1 MKRLSYL
8 PVICLL
14 SLAPLARGQ
23 DNATAA
29 AAAPR
34 QDEIDERFKR
44 LNGQLDDILKSQ
56 ADQLRRLGDLEDA
69 VKSLRDQ
76 QSRPNATYASQE
88 DLKRL
93 ADAIKEVDNNRLKD
107 YEKIREEIGQ
117 LGKVLAAPSTST
129 SPQVSSRPSRSNP
142 VDSGTKQDE
151 NGYWYVVKRGDFLS
165 TIAKAFNEQGIKV
178 TLDQIEKAN
187 PNVDSTKLRV
197 GQKIFIPAPKD
208 KNK

>member
-1 MKRLSYL
+1 MNRLSCL

-29 AAAPR
+29 AR
-34 QDEIDERFKR
+34 QEEVDERFKR
-44 LNGQLDDILKSQ
+44 LSGQLDDILKSQ

-69 VKSLRDQ
+69 VKNLRDQ

-93 ADAIKEVDNNRLKD
+93 ADAIKEVDSNRLKD

-129 SPQVSSRPSRSNP
+129 AVPSRSSSHPN

-165 TIAKAFNEQGIKV
+165 TIAKAFNEQGVKV

-208 KNK
+208 KSK

>member
-29 AAAPR
+29 AR
-34 QDEIDERFKR
+34 QEEVDERFKR
-44 LNGQLDDILKSQ
+44 LSGQLDDILKSQ

-69 VKSLRDQ
+69 VKNLRDQ
-76 QSRPNATYASQE
+76 QSRPNASYASQE

-93 ADAIKEVDNNRLKD
+93 ADAIKEVDSNRLKD

-117 LGKVLAAPSTST
+117 LGKVLASPSTST
-129 SPQVSSRPSRSNP
+129 PVPTRPSSHGN
-142 VDSGTKQDE
+142 VDTSTKQDE

-187 PNVDSTKLRV
+187 PNVDSTRLRV

-208 KNK
+208 KSK

>member
-29 AAAPR
+29 AR
-34 QDEIDERFKR
+34 QEEIDERFKR
-44 LNGQLDDILKSQ
+44 LSGQVDDILKSQ
-56 ADQLRRLGDLEDA
+56 AEQLRRLGDLEDA
-69 VKSLRDQ
+69 VKNLRDQ

-117 LGKVLAAPSTST
+117 LGKVLASPSP
-129 SPQVSSRPSRSNP
+129 SPQVSSKPSRSNP
-142 VDSGTKQDE
+142 VDSSTKQDE

>member
-29 AAAPR
+29 AR
-34 QDEIDERFKR
+34 QEEIDERFKR
-44 LNGQLDDILKSQ
+44 LSGQLDDILKSQ

-69 VKSLRDQ
+69 VKNLRDQ

-129 SPQVSSRPSRSNP
+129 PVPTRPSSHGN
-142 VDSGTKQDE
+142 VDVGPKQDE

-187 PNVDSTKLRV
+187 PNVDSTRLRI

>member
-1 MKRLSYL
+1 MKRLCCL

-29 AAAPR
+29 AIAPR
-34 QDEIDERFKR
+34 QEEIDERFKR
-44 LNGQLDDILKSQ
+44 LSGQLDDILKSQ

-69 VKSLRDQ
+69 VKNLRDQ

-129 SPQVSSRPSRSNP
+129 PVPTRPSSRNP
-142 VDSGTKQDE
+142 VDAGPKQDE

-165 TIAKAFNEQGIKV
+165 TIAKAFNEQGVKV

-187 PNVDSTKLRV
+187 PNVDSTKLRI

>member
-1 MKRLSYL
+1 MKQLSFL

-29 AAAPR
+29 AR
-34 QDEIDERFKR
+34 QEEIDERFKR
-44 LNGQLDDILKSQ
+44 LSGQVDDILKSQ

-69 VKSLRDQ
+69 VKNLRDQ
-76 QSRPNATYASQE
+76 QSRPNASYASQE

-117 LGKVLAAPSTST
+117 LGKVLAEPPTSHPVPNRPSTHG
-129 SPQVSSRPSRSNP
+129 N
-142 VDSGTKQDE
+142 VDAGVKQDE

-187 PNVDSTKLRV
+187 PNVDSTRLRV
-197 GQKIFIPAPKD
+197 GQKIFIPAPKQTGD

>member
-29 AAAPR
+29 AR
-34 QDEIDERFKR
+34 QEEIDERFKR
-44 LNGQLDDILKSQ
+44 LSGQVDDILKSQ
-56 ADQLRRLGDLEDA
+56 AEQLRRLGDLEDA
-69 VKSLRDQ
+69 VKNLRDQ
-76 QSRPNATYASQE
+76 QSRPNASYASQE

-129 SPQVSSRPSRSNP
+129 PVARPTSHGN
-142 VDSGTKQDE
+142 VDAGTKQDE
-151 NGYWYVVKRGDFLS
+151 NGYWYVVKRGDFFS
-165 TIAKAFNEQGIKV
+165 SIAKAFNEQGVKV
-178 TLDQIEKAN
+178 TVDQIEKAN
-187 PNVDSTKLRV
+187 PNVDSTRLRV